1 MAMPDAP
8 NDQGTAAAEETVF
21 RLLAAALERQEGGAE
36 ALLYLRHILSARV
49 QGEKRDG
56 GLRRVRLRLYQ
67 RTSDYSVQLSAVTG
81 EQRGWHF
88 HELGRESDDSVE
100 PERALEAAKAAA
112 APPEGAELAH
122 SGYEDQGG
130 EPVFVARWRH
140 VVNGIPVERDF
151 IHVLVNGSTG
161 KAFLVQR
168 SWHAVD
174 EKPRW
179 Q

>member
-1 MAMPDAP
+1 MAAAP
-8 NDQGTAAAEETVF
+8 HDPGIAAAEETVF
-21 RLLAAALERQEGGAE
+21 RLLAAALERQEGGSE

-49 QGEKRDG
+49 EGEKREG

-67 RTSDYSVQLSAVTG
+67 RTSDYSVQLSAITG

-88 HELGRESDDSVE
+88 HELGRDSDDTLDAA
-100 PERALEAAKAAA
+100 RALEIAVAAA
-112 APPEGAELAH
+112 APPADAELEH
-122 SGYEDQGG
+122 SGYEEQGG

-140 VVNGIPVERDF
+140 LVKGIPVERDF

-161 KAFLVQR
+161 KPFLVQR
-168 SWHAVD
+168 SWHAPD

>member
-1 MAMPDAP
+1 MAMPEAP
-8 NDQGTAAAEETVF
+8 TDPGIAAARETVF
-21 RLLAAALERQEGGAE
+21 RLLAAALERHEGGSE
-36 ALLYLRHILSARV
+36 ALLYLRHILSARFE
-49 QGEKRDG
+49 GERREG
-56 GLRRVRLRLYQ
+56 RVRRVRMRLYQ

-88 HELGRESDDSVE
+88 HELGRSSDDAVE
-100 PERALEAAKAAA
+100 PARALEIARVAAE
-112 APPEGAELAH
+112 PPEGAELEH
-122 SGYEDQGG
+122 SGYEEQGG

-140 VVNGIPVERDF
+140 IVNGIPVERDF

-168 SWHAVD
+168 CWHAVD
-174 EKPRW
+174 ENPRW